1 MDEHQIPGVPIGY
14 VLRLCE
20 KRDELAECVRIQKEI
35 WGYAEHELY
44 PLRLFVNLGRIGGH
58 VLGAF
63 TTAGELA
70 GFVAAMP
77 GFHGARRYLHSL
89 ALGVVHGH
97 ENRGL
102 GRALKLAQREAALA
116 AGISTIEWS
125 FDPLRA
131 KNANL
136 NINRLG
142 AIVRRYEA
150 NYYGQVESRF
160 QHGLP
165 SDRLIAEW
173 QLKSVRVKRA
183 VAGEPVRSLS
193 GAAPR
198 LVEIPANIDALL
210 QKDIAEARAW
220 QQRGREQFQRSFAEQ
235 LTVTGFWHDENSAQY
250 LLEHYEN

>member
-1 MDEHQIPGVPIGY
+1 LDEHQIAGVPIGY
-14 VLRLCE
+14 SLRLCE

-63 TTAGELA
+63 TAANELA

-77 GFHGARRYLHSL
+77 GFHGADRYLHSL

-97 ENRGL
+97 ENHGL
-102 GRALKLAQREAALA
+102 GRALKLAQRELALA
-116 AGISTIEWS
+116 AGINTIEWS

-142 AIVRRYEA
+142 AIVRRYEV

-173 QLKSVRVKRA
+173 RLKSARVKRA
-183 VAGEPVRSLS
+183 IAGRPTRSS
-193 GAAPR
+193 SEAATR
-198 LVEIPANIDALL
+198 VIEIPTDIDALL
-210 QKDIAEARAW
+210 KKDFAEAEAR
-220 QQRGREQFQRSFAEQ
+220 QRRVREQFQQSFGEE
-235 LTVTGFWHDENSAQY
+235 LIVTRFSHDENSAQY